1 MPYRSLAEAR
11 VRKPAVDWTRVPV
24 PRKTGRYLFCN
35 YPLEELVPLVNWSYF
50 FSAWGLPGRYPA
62 LFDDPKRGEEARRVF
77 DDAQRLLSEIVDRRL
92 LRADGVIGLYPAAS
106 DGDDIVLYADESR
119 GTGGG

>member
-1 MPYRSLAEAR
+1 M
-11 VRKPAVDWTRVPV
+11 PV

-92 LRADGVIGLYPAAS
+92 LRADGVIGFIRPHRTGTIS
-106 DGDDIVLYADESR
+106 CCTPTNR
-119 GTGGG
+119 GNGSG